1 MEAGGRDRSRP
12 VHVVGEAKTSKC
24 QRGLHSSSDGALPLY
39 MPTCQ
44 EAHLA
49 PDPLSKRFKRLRP
62 ECFPATRSADVF
74 HTGESRQAKI
84 SATHTK
90 VKFRVGGSPS
100 GAAVTGARRAG
111 SLPAKDG
118 TKSK

>member
-1 MEAGGRDRSRP
+1 MIARDQCAFWARP
-12 VHVVGEAKTSKC
+12 RPQSVKEVFRRYTPALYAK
-24 QRGLHSSSDGALPLY
+24 
-39 MPTCQ
+39 

-49 PDPLSKRFKRLRP
+49 RGPLSKRFKRLKP
-62 ECFPATRSADVF
+62 ERFPAIRSADVF

-90 VKFRVGGSPS
+90 VKFRVGGSSPS
-100 GAAVTGARRAG
+100 GTAVTGARRAG
-111 SLPAKDG
+111 SLPAKNG